1 MSENDTS
8 EPTQTAQKPTFNLGG
23 QALIE
28 GVMMRSPHF
37 IAASVRRS
45 NGEIETRVERF
56 HSVLE
61 KSKLFRLPF
70 VRGVI
75 ALIEMMAVGSRF
87 LRWSSDLI
95 MQDEAAKNEAAK
107 NAVSAESSTRF
118 HETNSAAISHDDAA
132 K

>member
-1 MSENDTS
+1 MSQIS
-8 EPTQTAQKPTFNLGG
+8 ESSDQTQASPKPAFNLGG

-37 IAASVRRS
+37 ISASVRRA

-61 KSKLFRLPF
+61 KSKFYRLPL
-70 VRGVI
+70 VRGVVS
-75 ALIEMMAVGSRF
+75 LVEMMLVGTRF

-95 MQDEAAKNEAAK
+95 MHDEAHKNRADKAQ
-107 NAVSAESSTRF
+107 SSTR
-118 HETNSAAISHDDAA
+118 SAPTSFSDESEPQNAG